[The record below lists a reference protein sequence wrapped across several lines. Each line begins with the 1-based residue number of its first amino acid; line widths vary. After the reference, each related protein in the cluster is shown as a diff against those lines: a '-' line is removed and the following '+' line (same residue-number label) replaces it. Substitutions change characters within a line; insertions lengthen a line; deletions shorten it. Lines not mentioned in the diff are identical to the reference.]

1 MGLRNHL
8 ISLPKCLSEAIR
20 KVGSKSELI
29 DLLNEKC
36 PETIEKFPDISGSKP
51 EILFFRLGEEIYDLG
66 PVSNIEDT
74 IQNSIPLFENEDLQ
88 QEYEPIYSPRIVF
101 REGYLEIIDSVRRK
115 IADYYHCY
123 LKVLEDNRKDKIPA
137 LMSFL
142 HLREK
147 SWSLFSEKQDASTLS
162 NEEKKKMDE
171 VWLPYDL
178 NPKEER
184 IVNASSYEYQI
195 FEMVRIYKTIDFDRF
210 DLLLIQW

>member
-8 ISLPKCLSEAIR
+8 ILIPKCFSEAIR

-29 DLLNEKC
+29 GLLNEKC
-36 PETIEKFPDISGSKP
+36 PEAIENVP
-51 EILFFRLGEEIYDLG
+51 EYSETEVSFFKLGKEIFDLG
-66 PVSNIEDT
+66 PASNIEGA

-88 QEYEPIYSPRIVF
+88 REYEPIYSPRIVS

-115 IADYYHCY
+115 IADYYHYY

-142 HLREK
+142 HLREE

-162 NEEKKKMDE
+162 NEEKKKMNE

-178 NPKEER
+178 DPKEER

-195 FEMVRIYKTIDFDRF
+195 FEMVRIYKTFDFDRF

>member
-8 ISLPKCLSEAIR
+8 ILLPKDLSEAIR
-20 KVGSKSELI
+20 KCLTKSELI
-29 DLLNEKC
+29 ELLEEKR
-36 PETIEKFPDISGSKP
+36 PEAIEKFPDVSGSEP
-51 EILFFRLGEEIYDLG
+51 EVSFFHLGEEIYDLG
-66 PVSNIEDT
+66 PISNIGSE
-74 IQNSIPLFENEDLQ
+74 IKNSIPLFGNEALQ
-88 QEYEPIYSPRIVF
+88 REYEPICSPKIVF
-101 REGYLEIIDSVRRK
+101 REGYLEVIDSVRRK
-115 IADYYHCY
+115 IADYYHYY

-142 HLREK
+142 HLREE

-195 FEMVRIYKTIDFDRF
+195 FEMVRIYKTLDFDRS